1 MIIFAFLKMSQFTPR
16 YLRKGDTVGI
26 VSPARHINRKQVEP
40 TIKWLNKFGL
50 NVELGPNMFNILDQ
64 MAGSDSDKIHD
75 FQDFIDD
82 PNIQVI
88 LCSRGGYGS
97 VRILDQ
103 LNFQP
108 VIDQKKWIL
117 GYSDVTA
124 IHSHIQ
130 ANYGFPTLHCTMP
143 INITGSD
150 DFQETASNQSLIDAL
165 FGKDLSYHLP
175 NNSLN
180 RYGEASGRL
189 IGGNLSM
196 LYSLCGSKS
205 DISTDGCILFL
216 EDLDEYLYH
225 IDRMMMNLKRTG
237 KLQALSALVI
247 GGMSDMNDNPIP
259 YGKNALQIIS
269 DHTKD
274 YDYPVYFGLDAGHTQ
289 PNLSLRLGMNANI
302 RDNTLFLPA

>member
-1 MIIFAFLKMSQFTPR
+1 MSPFTPR
-16 YLRKGDTVGI
+16 YLKKGDTVGI

-82 PNIQVI
+82 PNIQAI

>member
-1 MIIFAFLKMSQFTPR
+1 MSQFTPN
-16 YLRKGDTVGI
+16 YLKKGDTIGI
-26 VSPARHINRKQVEP
+26 ISPARHINKKQVEP
-40 TIKWLNKFGL
+40 TIAWLEKYGL
-50 NVELGPNMFNILDQ
+50 KVQLGTNMFNILDQ
-64 MAGSDSDKIHD
+64 MAGSDSDKISD
-75 FQDFIDD
+75 FQGFIDN
-82 PNIQVI
+82 PNIQAI

-103 LNFQP
+103 INFQP
-108 VIDQKKWIL
+108 IIDQKKWIL

-130 ANYGFPTLHCTMP
+130 ANYGFPTLHCSMP
-143 INITGSD
+143 INITGSND
-150 DFQETASNQSLIDAL
+150 LQETASKQSLIDAL
-165 FGKDLSYHLP
+165 FGKDLSYPLP
-175 NNSLN
+175 DNSLN
-180 RYGEASGRL
+180 KYGKASGRL

-205 DISTDGCILFL
+205 DISTDGSILFL

-237 KLQALSALVI
+237 KLHALSALIV

-259 YGKNALQIIS
+259 FGKNAQQIIS

-289 PNLSLRLGMNANI
+289 PNLSLRLGMNAYI